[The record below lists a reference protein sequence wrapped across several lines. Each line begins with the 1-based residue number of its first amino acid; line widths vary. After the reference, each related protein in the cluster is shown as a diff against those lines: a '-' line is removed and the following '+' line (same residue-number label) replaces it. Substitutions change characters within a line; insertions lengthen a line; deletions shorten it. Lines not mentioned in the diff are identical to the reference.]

1 MVSRAVFNHVIENNH
16 NFASWAVWAKA
27 GLRPKSNMGDLT
39 CFSPEK
45 LEETLP
51 LLHTDY
57 VLVGLNISTIDITIP
72 LSNFHGENGEVYKA
86 RYALEGTPLW
96 GAYMTDII
104 KNFKEPDS
112 TKILRALKADPSL
125 ERMHVDSFKEELA
138 AIGAEKA
145 TLVAFGGGV
154 YDILSRH
161 LQGQFRFMRIPHYA
175 ARCNKENYKTNVIDC
190 IKNELS
196 PKR

>member
-1 MVSRAVFNHVIENNH
+1 MVSRDVFSQVLENYH

-27 GLRPKSNMGDLT
+27 GLRPKSNMGDLS

-51 LLHTDY
+51 ILHTDY

-112 TKILRALKADPSL
+112 TKILRALKADPSV
-125 ERMHVDSFKEELA
+125 ERMHVNSFKEELA

-154 YDILSRH
+154 SDILTRH
-161 LQGQFRFMRIPHYA
+161 FQGQYRLIRIPHYA
-175 ARCNKENYKTNVIDC
+175 SRCNKETYKTNVIDC
-190 IKNELS
+190 IKFELL

>member
-1 MVSRAVFNHVIENNH
+1 MISRSVFNHVLEKNA

-27 GLRPKSNMGDLT
+27 GLRPKSNMGDLS
-39 CFSPEK
+39 CFSPERI
-45 LEETLP
+45 EEMLP
-51 LLHTDY
+51 LLHTDF

-86 RYALEGTPLW
+86 RYALDGTPLW

-125 ERMHVDSFKEELA
+125 ERMHVNLFREELS
-138 AIGAEKA
+138 AIGAEGA
-145 TLVAFGGGV
+145 ALVAFGAGV
-154 YDILSRH
+154 FDILNRH
-161 LQGQFRFMRIPHYA
+161 FRSQFRLMRIPHYA
-175 ARCNKENYKTNVIDC
+175 SKCNKETYKANVIHC
-190 IKNELS
+190 LKNQS
-196 PKR
+196 GQAG